1 MIGASNISSL
11 RWYGQLTKNK
21 GYHELY
27 PLLLVQMNGVFI
39 IIWGTNLG
47 GYLLLGGMGLWSI
60 GIEIVINWLC
70 NIFHPNFD
78 VFRSSVDVHAFLVDA
93 KDSSD
98 PFLCN
103 QKVNSI
109 QNGVPN
115 LPSDMFFFL
124 IRVWSSHDLEWL
136 G

>member
-1 MIGASNISSL
+1 MG
-11 RWYGQLTKNK
+11 R
-21 GYHELY
+21 
-27 PLLLVQMNGVFI
+27 VFAI
-39 IIWGTNLG
+39 RGDG
-47 GYLLLGGMGLWSI
+47 
-60 GIEIVINWLC
+60 IVINWDRNRDKLVVQ

-103 QKVNSI
+103 QKVNGI

-115 LPSDMFFFL
+115 LPSDMFFFFFL
-124 IRVWSSHDLEWL
+124 IECGVPMTWNDWGRDLQ
-136 G
+136 

>member
-1 MIGASNISSL
+1 M
-11 RWYGQLTKNK
+11 
-21 GYHELY
+21 
-27 PLLLVQMNGVFI
+27 
-39 IIWGTNLG
+39 
-47 GYLLLGGMGLWSI
+47 
-60 GIEIVINWLC
+60 INWLC

-78 VFRSSVDVHAFLVDA
+78 VFRSSVDVHAFLVDE

-115 LPSDMFFFL
+115 LPSDFL
-124 IRVWSSHDLEWL
+124 NRVWSSHDLERL